1 MKINKLSHLGF
12 IINICFLLAYLAF
25 IVILFIE
32 PDLTQ
37 TIFSDLSKK
46 KAYRIVLTILSI
58 PTIAFW
64 IYNLIFFYK
73 NDRYSGNGFLLFFF
87 NVFYSPFYY
96 YKTHIKGR
104 PLKNELKP
112 EPVLN
117 NTIILEEYEDE
128 QEYKNDL

>member
-12 IINICFLLAYLAF
+12 IINICLLLAYLAF

-32 PDLTQ
+32 PDLIQ

-46 KAYRIVLTILSI
+46 KAYRIVLNILSI

>member
-1 MKINKLSHLGF
+1 MKINKLAHIGF
-12 IINICFLLAYLAF
+12 FINICFLLSQIAF
-25 IVILFIE
+25 CAAIIIK

-37 TIFSDLSKK
+37 ILISDFSVNKTYKIVINIIF
-46 KAYRIVLTILSI
+46 I

-64 IYNLIFFYK
+64 IYNMIFFYK

-87 NVFYSPFYY
+87 NALYAPFYY

-112 EPVLN
+112 DPVLN
-117 NTIILEEYEDE
+117 NTIILGEYEDD